1 MTTRAEADNPDS
13 RRHPYGPR
21 PLAALL
27 PPIVRPVLKKRAP
40 ATAALIADWEA
51 IVGPELSR
59 ATTPRKLFAGTLTIG
74 CAGPVALELQHL
86 SGALME
92 RINRHL
98 GQLTVTSLRF
108 HQEATRRI
116 SIPASKPP
124 KPRDQKVARA
134 RVADIADPA
143 LREALELLGSHLD
156 FSEDTRTA

>member
-1 MTTRAEADNPDS
+1 MTTRAEADNPDIG
-13 RRHPYGPR
+13 RHPYGPR

-27 PPIVRPVLKKRAP
+27 PPIVRPALKKRAP

-74 CAGPVALELQHL
+74 CAGPMALELQHL

-98 GQLTVTSLRF
+98 GQLAVTRLRF
-108 HQEATRRI
+108 HQEAARRI
-116 SIPASKPP
+116 ASPKPP
-124 KPRDQKVARA
+124 KVRDQKAARA
-134 RVADIADPA
+134 RVADIDDPA
-143 LREALELLGSHLD
+143 LREALEQLGSHLD
-156 FSEDTRTA
+156 FSKDTRTA